1 MLKENVMDNNNDV
14 YLNALQSLREDDLSQ
29 RVIKPLFESMGCY
42 RVDFHGGPY
51 EGGKDIIAYTK
62 APLGDHISVVQTKKI
77 GEGKATGDKTIIGNL
92 IFQLQQC
99 YFKDIPLHN
108 GKTKKPDSV
117 ILATPYKIGSRLLEE
132 IHGHMTGMKN
142 EVKILD
148 GPYLLEQI
156 KENNPSLLNS
166 IMGLERK
173 ILVQDT
179 FQLQNLELM
188 KALNMD
194 YSIEKINCYN
204 DLAFFMGSIDSHHLL
219 KSQIKISPSKMSLN
233 REGWEILKK
242 KYLVDLER
250 HLGFT
255 PLLDEIHNVELHFEM
270 QLKKHL
276 EESNKKHYEKIIAAR
291 NEISLLE
298 NTLASIRSE
307 LNTFK
312 NQSDNFEGDKIIR
325 EIMDIWWPII
335 SGASK
340 TQDYLSIYND
350 YNDLLKKYSVV
361 KKLPTAYKINFSDY
375 LSTLASLSSQVEYLK
390 GLESQYIQYPLYE
403 YQFNALGIEG
413 WLRSHCDFYA
423 EGVCKINDGKFEENK
438 EYLKAFLSSTR
449 KVLIVLEILQELSV
463 ETNSVVNFSTST
475 VAIKDGISIS
485 PFTLFDTGHD
495 IAVYGGAGAGKTT
508 TLQMYVED
516 IIDKGLNN
524 VIYLPLNRL
533 INKKSVF
540 FSVEAESAFSYKQ
553 ILSLILLSKNI
564 DDTDDNI
571 NNMEIALRDIDSLRL
586 VVDGLDEAYNKVP
599 FILDSI
605 NEFKLKYPFIQ
616 LIVSSRDCV
625 SFISKINFLGVTL
638 LPFTTEQLYHF
649 IKSWFAEDVEEAQG
663 LIMDIDHGDLK
674 EIVKTPLLATL
685 LCILKKRG
693 IDTPSTEMEIFTR
706 RLKLLCGEYDNY
718 KTIKRSRSDSTQLE
732 KAAMKLAYHLHI
744 RNKRSDSIE
753 SMVAYLEY
761 DNTFG
766 YPEDVCLLLVEELIN
781 PCNIL
786 HLDPLTKNY
795 SFGHLRFQE
804 HLAALELKEN
814 RGRDILPLLNKDW
827 WSGTLGLYA
836 QACDFSGLIED
847 YYRYY
852 GEVNSALNIFKEMV
866 SHRPLRAR
874 SNLLSLI
881 LQYERTERL
890 EGYTVEDDDYF
901 DDSWRYPPV

>member
-1 MLKENVMDNNNDV
+1 MDTNNDV
-14 YLNALQSLREDDLSQ
+14 YLHALQSLKEDDLSQ

-42 RVDFHGGPY
+42 RVDFHGGAY

-77 GEGKATGDKTIIGNL
+77 GNGKATGDKNIIGNL

-99 YFKDIPLHN
+99 YLKEIPLHN
-108 GKTKKPDSV
+108 GKSKKPDSV
-117 ILATPYKIGSRLLEE
+117 ILATPYKVGSRLLGE
-132 IHGHMTGMKN
+132 IHSHLTGMKN
-142 EVKILD
+142 EVKLLD
-148 GPYLLEQI
+148 GPYLLELI
-156 KENNPSLLNS
+156 KDNNPSLLNS

-219 KSQIKISPSKMSLN
+219 KSNIKISSSKMSLN
-233 REGWEILKK
+233 REGWEVLKK

-255 PLLDEIHNVELHFEM
+255 PLLNEIQYVEM
-270 QLKKHL
+270 QFETQLKSHL
-276 EESNKKHYEKIIAAR
+276 EENNKKHYEKIIAAR
-291 NEISLLE
+291 LEISLLE

-307 LNTFK
+307 FNTFK
-312 NQSDNFEGDKIIR
+312 NQSDNFEDDGVIR
-325 EIMDIWWPII
+325 NVMNIWWPII
-335 SGASK
+335 GDASK
-340 TQDYLSIYND
+340 TQDYLNIYND
-350 YNDLLKKYSVV
+350 YNDVLKSYSSN
-361 KKLPTAYKINFSDY
+361 KKLPVGYKINFTDY
-375 LSTLASLSSQVEYLK
+375 LSTLASLSSQVYSYKE
-390 GLESQYIQYPLYE
+390 LESQYISYPLYE
-403 YQFNALGIEG
+403 YQFNTVGIEN

-423 EGVCKINDGKFEENK
+423 EGVRKINDGRFEENK
-438 EYLKAFLSSTR
+438 EYLKAFLASTQ

-463 ETNSVVNFSTST
+463 ETNSIVNFTSSTI
-475 VAIKDGISIS
+475 AMKDGISIS

-516 IIDKGLNN
+516 IINKGLNN

-533 INKKSVF
+533 INKKSVY

-553 ILSLILLSKNI
+553 VLSLILLSKNI
-564 DDTDDNI
+564 DDTEESMNDL
-571 NNMEIALRDIDSLRL
+571 EIALRDANSLRL
-586 VVDGLDEAYNKVP
+586 VIDGLDEAYNKVP

-605 NEFKLKYPFIQ
+605 NEFKGKYPSIQ

-638 LPFTTEQLYHF
+638 LPFTTEQLYYF
-649 IKSWFAEDVEEAQG
+649 IRSWFAEDVEEAQG
-663 LIMDIDHGDLK
+663 LIIDIDCGDLK

-718 KTIKRSRSDSTQLE
+718 KTIKRSRSDSMQLE
-732 KAAMKLAYHLHI
+732 KAAMKLAYHLHS

-753 SMVAYLEY
+753 SMVTYLAY
-761 DNTFG
+761 DTTFG

-786 HLDPLTKNY
+786 HLDPLTKHY

-827 WSGTLGLYA
+827 WSGTLCLYA
-836 QACDFSGLIED
+836 QACDFSGLVED

-852 GEVNSALNIFKEMV
+852 GEVNTALKIFKEMV
-866 SHRPLRAR
+866 SHRPIRAR

-881 LQYERTERL
+881 LQYERTEKL
-890 EGYTVEDDDYF
+890 EGYTVEEDDYF
-901 DDSWRYPPV
+901 DDFWRYPPE

>member
-1 MLKENVMDNNNDV
+1 MDNNNDV
-14 YLNALQSLREDDLSQ
+14 YLSALQSLKEDDLSQ

-42 RVDFHGGPY
+42 RVDFHGGAY

-77 GEGKATGDKTIIGNL
+77 GDGKATGDKNIIGNL

-99 YFKDIPLHN
+99 YLKDIPLHN

-117 ILATPYKIGSRLLEE
+117 ILATPYKVSSRLLAE
-132 IHGHMTGMKN
+132 IHGHLSGMKN
-142 EVKILD
+142 EIKLLD

-179 FQLQNLELM
+179 LQLQNIELM

-219 KSQIKISPSKMSLN
+219 KSQIKISSSKMSLN
-233 REGWEILKK
+233 REGWDVLKK

-255 PLLDEIHNVELHFEM
+255 PLLDEIQSVELNFEM

-276 EESNKKHYEKIIAAR
+276 EENNKKHYEKIKAAR
-291 NEISLLE
+291 VEISLLE

-307 LNTFK
+307 LNTFR
-312 NQSDNFEGDKIIR
+312 NQSDNFEGDEVVR
-325 EIMDIWWPII
+325 NVMGVWWPII
-335 SGASK
+335 SSASK
-340 TQDYLSIYND
+340 TQDYISIYYE
-350 YNDLLKKYSVV
+350 YNDLLKQYSGV
-361 KKLPTAYKINFSDY
+361 KKTPAAYKINFSDY
-375 LSTLASLSSQVEYLK
+375 LSTLASLSTQVEYLK
-390 GLESQYIQYPLYE
+390 ELESQYIQYPLYE
-403 YQFNALGIEG
+403 YQFNASGIES

-423 EGVCKINDGKFEENK
+423 EGVCKINDGKFEGNK
-438 EYLKAFLSSTR
+438 EYLKAFLSSTQ

-463 ETNSVVNFSTST
+463 ETNSVVNFTSST
-475 VAIKDGISIS
+475 VVMKDGISIS

-533 INKKSVF
+533 INKKSVY

-564 DDTDDNI
+564 DDTDDSMND
-571 NNMEIALRDIDSLRL
+571 MEIALRDTDSLRL
-586 VVDGLDEAYNKVP
+586 VIDGLDEAYNKVP

-605 NEFKLKYPFIQ
+605 NEFKDKYPFIQ

-649 IKSWFAEDVEEAQG
+649 IKSWFAQDVEEAQG
-663 LIMDIDHGDLK
+663 LIMDIDCGDLK

-718 KTIKRSRSDSTQLE
+718 KTIKRSRSDSMQLE
-732 KAAMKLAYHLHI
+732 KAAMKLAFHLHS

-753 SMVAYLEY
+753 SMVTYLAY

-827 WSGTLGLYA
+827 WSGTLCLYA

-852 GEVNSALNIFKEMV
+852 GEVSSAFKIFKEMV

-874 SNLLSLI
+874 SNLLLLI
-881 LQYERTERL
+881 KQYERTERL
-890 EGYTVEDDDYF
+890 EGYTVEEDDYF
-901 DDSWRYPPV
+901 DDSWRYPPM

>member
-1 MLKENVMDNNNDV
+1 
-14 YLNALQSLREDDLSQ
+14 
-29 RVIKPLFESMGCY
+29 
-42 RVDFHGGPY
+42 GG
-51 EGGKDIIAYTK
+51 ET
-62 APLGDHISVVQTKKI
+62 
-77 GEGKATGDKTIIGNL
+77 
-92 IFQLQQC
+92 
-99 YFKDIPLHN
+99 
-108 GKTKKPDSV
+108 
-117 ILATPYKIGSRLLEE
+117 
-132 IHGHMTGMKN
+132 
-142 EVKILD
+142 
-148 GPYLLEQI
+148 
-156 KENNPSLLNS
+156 
-166 IMGLERK
+166 
-173 ILVQDT
+173 
-179 FQLQNLELM
+179 
-188 KALNMD
+188 
-194 YSIEKINCYN
+194 
-204 DLAFFMGSIDSHHLL
+204 
-219 KSQIKISPSKMSLN
+219 
-233 REGWEILKK
+233 
-242 KYLVDLER
+242 
-250 HLGFT
+250 
-255 PLLDEIHNVELHFEM
+255 
-270 QLKKHL
+270 
-276 EESNKKHYEKIIAAR
+276 
-291 NEISLLE
+291 
-298 NTLASIRSE
+298 
-307 LNTFK
+307 
-312 NQSDNFEGDKIIR
+312 
-325 EIMDIWWPII
+325 
-335 SGASK
+335 
-340 TQDYLSIYND
+340 
-350 YNDLLKKYSVV
+350 
-361 KKLPTAYKINFSDY
+361 PTAYKINFSDY
-375 LSTLASLSSQVEYLK
+375 LSTLASLSTQVEYLK
-390 GLESQYIQYPLYE
+390 ELESQYIQYPLYE
-403 YQFNALGIEG
+403 YQFNASGIES

-423 EGVCKINDGKFEENK
+423 EGVCKINDGKFEGNK
-438 EYLKAFLSSTR
+438 EYLKAFLSSTQ

-463 ETNSVVNFSTST
+463 ETNSVVNFTSST
-475 VAIKDGISIS
+475 VVMKDGISIS

-533 INKKSVF
+533 INKKSVY

-564 DDTDDNI
+564 DDTDDSMND
-571 NNMEIALRDIDSLRL
+571 MEIALRDKDSLRL
-586 VVDGLDEAYNKVP
+586 VIDGLDEAYNKVP

-605 NEFKLKYPFIQ
+605 NEFKDKYPFIQ

-663 LIMDIDHGDLK
+663 LIMDIDCGDLK

-685 LCILKKRG
+685 LCILKKRR

-718 KTIKRSRSDSTQLE
+718 KTIKRSRSDSMQLE
-732 KAAMKLAYHLHI
+732 KAAMKLAFHLHS

-753 SMVAYLEY
+753 SMVTYLAY

-827 WSGTLGLYA
+827 WSGTLCLYA

-852 GEVNSALNIFKEMV
+852 GEVNSALKIFKDMV

-874 SNLLSLI
+874 SNLLLLI
-881 LQYERTERL
+881 QQYERTERL
-890 EGYTVEDDDYF
+890 EGYTVEEDDYF
-901 DDSWRYPPV
+901 DDSWRYPPI

>member
-1 MLKENVMDNNNDV
+1 MDTNNDV
-14 YLNALQSLREDDLSQ
+14 YLHALQSLKEDDLSQ

-42 RVDFHGGPY
+42 RVDFHGGAY
-51 EGGKDIIAYTK
+51 EGGKDIIAYTR
-62 APLGDHISVVQTKKI
+62 APLGDHISVLQTKKI
-77 GEGKATGDKTIIGNL
+77 GDGKATGDKAIIGNL

-108 GKTKKPDSV
+108 GKSKKPDSV
-117 ILATPYKIGSRLLEE
+117 ILATPYKIGSRLLDE
-132 IHGHMTGMKN
+132 IHGHLTGMRSEIKL
-142 EVKILD
+142 LD
-148 GPYLLEQI
+148 GPLLLELI
-156 KENNPSLLNS
+156 KEHNPSLLNS

-179 FQLQNLELM
+179 FQLQNIELM

-219 KSQIKISPSKMSLN
+219 KSQIKITSSKMSLN
-233 REGWEILKK
+233 REGWELLKK

-250 HLGFT
+250 HLEFT
-255 PLLDEIHNVELHFEM
+255 PLLDEIQDVEM
-270 QLKKHL
+270 QFETQLKRHL
-276 EESNKKHYEKIIAAR
+276 EDENKKHYEKIISAR
-291 NEISLLE
+291 LEISLLE
-298 NTLASIRSE
+298 NTLSSIKSE
-307 LNTFK
+307 LNTFR
-312 NQSDNFEGDKIIR
+312 NQSNNFEDDESVR
-325 EIMDIWWPII
+325 DVMSVWWPII
-335 SGASK
+335 SDASK
-340 TQDYLSIYND
+340 TQDYLKIYND
-350 YNDLLKKYSVV
+350 YNSVLTVYS
-361 KKLPTAYKINFSDY
+361 KITELPNSYKINFSDY
-375 LSTLASLSSQVEYLK
+375 LSTLASLCLQVNYLK
-390 GLESQYIQYPLYE
+390 ALELQYIQYPLYE
-403 YQFNALGIEG
+403 YQFNASGIEG
-413 WLRSHCDFYA
+413 WIKSHCDFYA
-423 EGVCKINDGKFEENK
+423 DGICKINEGKFDNNK
-438 EYLKAFLSSTR
+438 DYIRAFLSNTQ

-463 ETNSVVNFSTST
+463 ETNSVVSFTSSSVT
-475 VAIKDGISIS
+475 MKDGISIS
-485 PFTLFDTGHD
+485 PFTIFDTGHD

-516 IIDKGLNN
+516 IIGKGLNN

-533 INKKSVF
+533 INKASVY
-540 FSVEAESAFSYKQ
+540 FSIEAEASFSYKQ

-564 DDTDDNI
+564 DDTNDNV
-571 NNMEIALRDIDSLRL
+571 NDLEIALSEKDSLRL
-586 VVDGLDEAYNKVP
+586 VIDGLDEAYNKVP
-599 FILDSI
+599 FLLDSI
-605 NEFKLKYPFIQ
+605 NEFKDKYPAIQ

-649 IKSWFAEDVEEAQG
+649 INSWFADDIDEAQG
-663 LIMDIDHGDLK
+663 LIVDIERGDLK

-706 RLKLLCGEYDNY
+706 RLKLLCGEYDNF
-718 KTIKRSRSDSTQLE
+718 KTIKRSSSDSMQLE
-732 KAAMKLAYHLHI
+732 KAAMKLAYHLHS

-753 SMVAYLEY
+753 SMVTYLAY
-761 DNTFG
+761 DTTFG
-766 YPEDVCLLLVEELIN
+766 YPEGVCSLLVEELIN

-786 HLDPLTKNY
+786 HLDPLTKHY

-827 WSGTLGLYA
+827 WSGTLCLYA

-852 GEVNSALNIFKEMV
+852 GEVSSALKIFKEMV
-866 SHRPLRAR
+866 SHRPTRAR

-881 LQYERTERL
+881 SQYERTERL
-890 EGYTVEDDDYF
+890 EGYAIEEEDDY
-901 DDSWRYPPV
+901 DDSWRYPLA

>member
-1 MLKENVMDNNNDV
+1 MDNNNDV
-14 YLNALQSLREDDLSQ
+14 YLSALQSLKEDDLSQ

-42 RVDFHGGPY
+42 RVDFHGGAY

-77 GEGKATGDKTIIGNL
+77 GDGKATSDKSIIGNL

-99 YFKDIPLHN
+99 YLKDIPLHN

-117 ILATPYKIGSRLLEE
+117 ILATPYKVSSRLLEE
-132 IHGHMTGMKN
+132 IHGHLSGMKN
-142 EVKILD
+142 EVKLLD

-179 FQLQNLELM
+179 FQLQNIELM

-219 KSQIKISPSKMSLN
+219 KSQIKISSSRMSLN
-233 REGWEILKK
+233 REGWDILKK

-255 PLLDEIHNVELHFEM
+255 PLLDEIQSVELNFEM

-276 EESNKKHYEKIIAAR
+276 EENNKKHYEKIKAAR
-291 NEISLLE
+291 VEISLLE

-307 LNTFK
+307 LNTFR
-312 NQSDNFEGDKIIR
+312 NQSDNFEGDEVVR
-325 EIMDIWWPII
+325 NVMGVWWPII
-335 SGASK
+335 SSASK
-340 TQDYLSIYND
+340 TQDYISIYYE
-350 YNDLLKKYSVV
+350 YNDLLKQYSGV
-361 KKLPTAYKINFSDY
+361 KKTPAAYKINFSDY
-375 LSTLASLSSQVEYLK
+375 LSTLASLSAQVESLK
-390 GLESQYIQYPLYE
+390 ELESQYIQYPLYE
-403 YQFNALGIEG
+403 YQFNASGIES

-423 EGVCKINDGKFEENK
+423 EGVCKINDGKFEGNK
-438 EYLKAFLSSTR
+438 EYLKAFLSSTQ

-463 ETNSVVNFSTST
+463 ETNSVVNFTSST
-475 VAIKDGISIS
+475 VVMKDGISIS

-533 INKKSVF
+533 INKKSVY

-564 DDTDDNI
+564 DDTDDSMND
-571 NNMEIALRDIDSLRL
+571 MEIALRDTDSLRL
-586 VVDGLDEAYNKVP
+586 VIDGLDEAYNKVP

-605 NEFKLKYPFIQ
+605 NQFKDKYPFIQ

-663 LIMDIDHGDLK
+663 LIMDIDCGDLK

-718 KTIKRSRSDSTQLE
+718 KTIKRSRSDSMQLE
-732 KAAMKLAYHLHI
+732 KAAMKLAFHLHS

-753 SMVAYLEY
+753 SMVTYLAY

-827 WSGTLGLYA
+827 WSGTLCLYA

-852 GEVNSALNIFKEMV
+852 GEVNSALKIFKEMV

-874 SNLLSLI
+874 SNLLLLI
-881 LQYERTERL
+881 QQYERTERL
-890 EGYTVEDDDYF
+890 EGYTVEEDDYF
-901 DDSWRYPPV
+901 DDSWRYPPM